1 MEIYCKTQNNPFQT
15 FAFTYVQMGLSW
27 MHKDL
32 HPVLSKL
39 FQNDEFRHIFCRHAG
54 FGLVIQAHEYIV
66 REILTLFSCS
76 RVIKPPDFSNVSLL
90 GFGEIFALL
99 FDNRYLY
106 IMDLRTEKLISRWP
120 LPEYRKSKR
129 GSSFLAG
136 EISWLNGLNGQNDTG
151 LVFATSM
158 PDHSIHL
165 VLWKEHGW
173 KVHTYRIF
181 WNIWPIS
188 SVSIK
193 RDFAWTKVAHPMV
206 SSCNAQSFTFISAFG
221 NGLFWT

>member
-1 MEIYCKTQNNPFQT
+1 MLVHDCVVTEFLTT
-15 FAFTYVQMGLSW
+15 LLS
-27 MHKDL
+27 
-32 HPVLSKL
+32 
-39 FQNDEFRHIFCRHAG
+39 
-54 FGLVIQAHEYIV
+54 
-66 REILTLFSCS
+66 S

-136 EISWLNGLNGQNDTG
+136 EMSWLNGLNGQNDMG

-173 KVHTYRIF
+173 KDHVCRFFRT
-181 WNIWPIS
+181 IS

-193 RDFAWTKVAHPMV
+193 WNFAWTKVAHLVV
-206 SSCNAQSFTFISAFG
+206 SPCSAQSFTFVWAFG
-221 NGLFWT
+221 NELFLT

>member
-1 MEIYCKTQNNPFQT
+1 MCSSALGLYQWD
-15 FAFTYVQMGLSW
+15 FASY
-27 MHKDL
+27 D
-32 HPVLSKL
+32 
-39 FQNDEFRHIFCRHAG
+39 
-54 FGLVIQAHEYIV
+54 
-66 REILTLFSCS
+66 IL

-136 EISWLNGLNGQNDTG
+136 EMSWLNGLNGQNDTG

-173 KVHTYRIF
+173 KAHTYKIF
-181 WNIWPIS
+181 RNIWPIS

-193 RDFAWTKVAHPMV
+193 WDFAWTKVAHPVV
-206 SSCNAQSFTFISAFG
+206 SSCNAQSITFIWAFG

>member
-1 MEIYCKTQNNPFQT
+1 MLILYRHIRVCFSNAT
-15 FAFTYVQMGLSW
+15 SW
-27 MHKDL
+27 LCSDGVSNST
-32 HPVLSKL
+32 VLS
-39 FQNDEFRHIFCRHAG
+39 
-54 FGLVIQAHEYIV
+54 
-66 REILTLFSCS
+66 S
-76 RVIKPPDFSNVSLL
+76 RVIKTSDFSNVSLL

-106 IMDLRTEKLISRWP
+106 IMDVRTEELISRWP

-136 EISWLNGLNGQNDTG
+136 EMSWLNGLNGQNDTG

-173 KVHTYRIF
+173 KDYICRIF
-181 WNIWPIS
+181 RIIWTIS
-188 SVSIK
+188 NVSIK
-193 RDFAWTKVAHPMV
+193 WNFAWTKVAHLMV
-206 SSCNAQSFTFISAFG
+206 SSCNAQSLDFISAFG
-221 NGLFWT
+221 NRLVLT

>member
-1 MEIYCKTQNNPFQT
+1 MLIFYRYIRICFSNAGWWLHHDRVSNNV
-15 FAFTYVQMGLSW
+15 ALS
-27 MHKDL
+27 
-32 HPVLSKL
+32 
-39 FQNDEFRHIFCRHAG
+39 
-54 FGLVIQAHEYIV
+54 
-66 REILTLFSCS
+66 S

-136 EISWLNGLNGQNDTG
+136 EMSWLNGLNGQNDMG

-173 KVHTYRIF
+173 KTHVCRIF
-181 WNIWPIS
+181 RNIWTVS

-193 RDFAWTKVAHPMV
+193 WDFAWTKVVHLMV
-206 SSCNAQSFTFISAFG
+206 SSCNAQSFTFIWALG